1 MYTLERLLFILDKN
15 SFRGF
20 GFQGQL
26 MRERAVKKYQLDW
39 IKEKSTNEHNSFV
52 QRTMFLKQD
61 DSSGMGIKITR
72 YF

>member
-15 SFRGF
+15 SFQGF

-39 IKEKSTNEHNSFV
+39 IRE
-52 QRTMFLKQD
+52 
-61 DSSGMGIKITR
+61 
-72 YF
+72 